1 MTFRTRAEAMG
12 DAHRGNTERG
22 SERIPEFWIRPQ
34 DECGHPL
41 DERVFHASKHLWPW
55 AYRHVEIELHDGAR
69 AAELL
74 EEVAMEVSARLRAEP
89 EVERNLNGYLITS
102 FHHRVRSQL
111 LIDSR
116 LAYEGLLYE
125 LEENHQ
131 PIAPDWV
138 AALQTKLALN
148 FLVSYLPHQ
157 TKHMLNYRMLGF
169 SWKEIARAVGITVG
183 QAKSRFYYGAQKAYE
198 TLLENQ
204 AKRRKDKESE

>member
-1 MTFRTRAEAMG
+1 MGEAQ
-12 DAHRGNTERG
+12 RGNRERI

-34 DECGHPL
+34 DKRGRSL
-41 DERVFHASKHLWPW
+41 DARVLNASRHLWPW

-89 EVERNLNGYLITS
+89 KVERNLNGYLITA

-111 LIDSR
+111 LRDSR

-131 PIAPDWV
+131 PRAPDWV
-138 AALQTKLALN
+138 AALETKLALN

-157 TKHMLNYRMLGF
+157 AKHMLNYRSLGF
-169 SWKEIARAVGITVG
+169 SWKEIARFTGLTVE
-183 QAKSRFYYGAQKAYE
+183 QAKSRFYYSVQKAYE

>member
-1 MTFRTRAEAMG
+1 MGEAQG
-12 DAHRGNTERG
+12 GNGERIF
-22 SERIPEFWIRPQ
+22 ERIPEFWIRPQ
-34 DECGHPL
+34 DSRGRPL
-41 DERVFHASKHLWPW
+41 DVRVLDASRHLWPW

-89 EVERNLNGYLITS
+89 EVERNLNGYLITA

-111 LIDSR
+111 LRDSR

-148 FLVSYLPHQ
+148 FLVSYFPHQ
-157 TKHMLNYRMLGF
+157 TKHILNYRTLGF
-169 SWKEIARAVGITVG
+169 SWKEIARFAGITVE
-183 QAKSRFYYGAQKAYE
+183 QAKSRFYYGVQKAYE
-198 TLLENQ
+198 TLIENQ

>member
-1 MTFRTRAEAMG
+1 MEEAQ
-12 DAHRGNTERG
+12 RGNRERVF
-22 SERIPEFWIRPQ
+22 EPIPEFWIRPQ
-34 DECGHPL
+34 DKRGRPL
-41 DERVFHASKHLWPW
+41 DVRVLDASRHLWPW

-74 EEVAMEVSARLRAEP
+74 EEVAVEVSARLRAEP
-89 EVERNLNGYLITS
+89 EVERNLNGYLITA

-111 LIDSR
+111 LRDSR

-125 LEENHQ
+125 LEENHK

-157 TKHMLNYRMLGF
+157 TKHMLNYRTLGF
-169 SWKEIARAVGITVG
+169 SWKEIARFAGITVE
-183 QAKSRFYYGAQKAYE
+183 QAKSRFYYGVHKAYE